1 MADNPD
7 FGKDG
12 RIHIS
17 EVQEL
22 RYWTKKLGVSSD
34 ALISAVR
41 AVGSNVDRVQE
52 YIRTHKV

>member
-41 AVGSNVDRVQE
+41 AVGSNMERVTE
-52 YIRTHKV
+52 YLRTH